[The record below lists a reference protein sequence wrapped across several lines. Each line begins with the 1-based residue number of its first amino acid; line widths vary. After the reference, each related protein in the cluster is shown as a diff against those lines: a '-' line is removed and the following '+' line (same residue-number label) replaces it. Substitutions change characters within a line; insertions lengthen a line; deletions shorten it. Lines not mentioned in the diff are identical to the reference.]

1 MQVPTMEQW
10 RLGASSHRRVR
21 RAGAAAAAS
30 PARDTSR
37 SAAGRASTALGA
49 SAGEAPWPQA
59 AEWTW
64 GPGISMTL
72 YLH

>member
-1 MQVPTMEQW
+1 
-10 RLGASSHRRVR
+10 VR